1 MTCIFASASLGYN
14 RRLCSN
20 APIIDR
26 KEIEVRKF
34 SIVHLDTCCN
44 FNFLLTCRECL
55 GVHGKATC
63 WQVAEVQQI
72 VIYGCGM

>member
-1 MTCIFASASLGYN
+1 MEGYRSTPRRCCDSIDMTCIFARASLGYN

-34 SIVHLDTCCN
+34 SIVHLDACCN
-44 FNFLLTCRECL
+44 FNFLLMCRECL

-63 WQVAEVQQI
+63 
-72 VIYGCGM
+72 